1 MKIDVANNN
10 RQRQPGYSQ
19 YHWNRGT
26 HLSFSFHFQH
36 RRIRYRTRA
45 LLVLNVIDAV
55 MTVLWVA
62 DRKAS
67 ESNPLMFDLPEQ
79 HPVLFVLVKT
89 SLVSGGT
96 FLLWRHRDRP
106 LAVVAIFVSFLAYY
120 FLLAWH
126 LEALW
131 LAIQHFAGGS

>member
-1 MKIDVANNN
+1 MGITV
-10 RQRQPGYSQ
+10 
-19 YHWNRGT
+19 
-26 HLSFSFHFQH
+26 FSGMLMA
-36 RRIRYRTRA
+36 T
-45 LLVLNVIDAV
+45 LLGIFIV
-55 MTVLWVA
+55 
-62 DRKAS
+62 
-67 ESNPLMFDLPEQ
+67 
-79 HPVLFVLVKT
+79 PVLFVVVKT

-106 LAVVAIFVSFLAYY
+106 LAVVSIFVAFLAYY

>member
-1 MKIDVANNN
+1 MPILGPDDNDGV
-10 RQRQPGYSQ
+10 RPPS
-19 YHWNRGT
+19 WMGT
-26 HLSFSFHFQH
+26 PQQFGWLNGL
-36 RRIRYRTRA
+36 IKA

-131 LAIQHFAGGS
+131 MAIAHFTGGG

>member
-1 MKIDVANNN
+1 MT
-10 RQRQPGYSQ
+10 QPPRREESDGVRPAP
-19 YHWNRGT
+19 WLGT
-26 HLSFSFHFQH
+26 PQEFGWLNGL
-36 RRIRYRTRA
+36 IRA
-45 LLVLNVIDAV
+45 ILVLNVIDAV

-62 DRKAS
+62 DRKAT
-67 ESNPLMFDLPEQ
+67 ESNPLLFDLPQ
-79 HPVLFVLVKT
+79 QQPILFVLVKT

-96 FLLWRHRDRP
+96 YLLWRHRDRP
-106 LAVVAIFVSFLAYY
+106 LAVVSIFVAFLAYY